1 MRNSIAMELRNYQTK
16 ALEAAVNDLDM
27 PGASI
32 EVAPTGAGKSH
43 IIAAAAL
50 LRRPVLILVPSRE
63 LLKQNHDKLSLV
75 VPSGEIGIYSASF
88 GLRDIKTFTLATIQ
102 SVYERP
108 ELFRHIELV
117 IIDECHL
124 VNPAALRSMYTSFLR
139 AIGEPKVIGLTA
151 SPYRLDMVYLKEGDQ
166 LYAATGLK
174 MLNRMRGKNKECFW
188 KRIIFNISYKEL
200 LKDGYLCP
208 LEYVHEP
215 LVPYESIRV
224 NVSHSD
230 FNLESYSRTI
240 IGLESNILRTIAEA
254 QVRFTSVLVFCA
266 DTDQARRLS
275 EIVKGSGVV
284 LGNTPGKARSE
295 IIKDFKSGVIKVVF
309 NVGCLTTGFD
319 HPALDCIILLRPVRS
334 PILYQQMLGRLT
346 RPAPGKTHGTV
357 IDLTGSCKALGRIES
372 FEVFL
377 NNGLWDLRSDKV
389 DSFHGKLLFKMKI

>member
-1 MRNSIAMELRNYQTK
+1 MKLRDYQQK
-16 ALEAAVNDLDM
+16 ALGAIANDLNI

-32 EVAPTGAGKSH
+32 VVAPTGSGKSH

-50 LRRPVLILVPSRE
+50 LKRPVLILVPSRE
-63 LLKQNHDKLSLV
+63 LLKQNHDKLALV
-75 VPSGEIGIYSASF
+75 VPKDEIGIYSASF
-88 GLRDIKTFTLATIQ
+88 NSRAIKTFTLATIQ
-102 SVYERP
+102 SVYKKP
-108 ELFRHIELV
+108 ELFRHINLV
-117 IIDECHL
+117 IIDECHQ
-124 VNPAALRSMYTSFLR
+124 VNPKALGSMYTSFLR
-139 AIGEPKVIGLTA
+139 AIGNPKVIGLTA
-151 SPYRLDMVYLKEGDQ
+151 SPYRLDIVYIKEGKD

-174 MLNRMRGKNKECFW
+174 MINRMRQKGVFDIFW
-188 KRIIFNISYKEL
+188 KRIIFNISYNEL
-200 LKDGYLCP
+200 LKDRYLVP

-215 LVPYESIRV
+215 LVPYESIPV

-230 FNLESYSRTI
+230 FNLSSYSQMV
-240 IGLESNILRTIAEA
+240 IGMEANILRTISEA
-254 QVRFTSVLVFCA
+254 QKRFKSVLVFCA
-266 DTDQARRLS
+266 DTAQALRLQ
-275 EIVKGSGVV
+275 
-284 LGNTPGKARSE
+284 E
-295 IIKDFKSGVIKVVF
+295 IIKDSEVVLGTTPTKERSQIIRDFKSGAVKTVF